1 MAVKRK
7 ASILCKH
14 VIERTLSMQLFRT
27 NLDGLSRH
35 FTCKNPCKI
44 DCLLCCS
51 YRYVHNLYAGYCRQL
66 RDPGRVLGSFGTP
79 RLHSFRCRRSS

>member
-14 VIERTLSMQLFRT
+14 VVIERTLSMQLFRM

-35 FTCKNPCKI
+35 FTCKPLQ
-44 DCLLCCS
+44 DRLFAVLLVQI
-51 YRYVHNLYAGYCRQL
+51 R
-66 RDPGRVLGSFGTP
+66 T
-79 RLHSFRCRRSS
+79 